1 LLIIAE
7 LGFWCCEGLF
17 CFVVWA
23 WAVSVLLEAL
33 LNPRH
38 HQATKWAMLELLPWQ
53 LRWRRTAACRRWI
66 LAVSGLILI
75 FV

>member
-1 LLIIAE
+1 
-7 LGFWCCEGLF
+7 
-17 CFVVWA
+17 
-23 WAVSVLLEAL
+23 VSVSLEAL
-33 LNPRH
+33 LKLRH
-38 HQATKWAMLELLPWQ
+38 HQGTKWALLELLPWQ